1 MIDLILLR
9 GRGIKGMLGLTEFTE
24 EFPVSQDYA
33 DSDRDMLIP
42 PFESEALKTEKK
54 VADSKT
60 NEPLFRFGK
69 AEILLVAGFIAFEFG
84 IFLLCAFF
92 PN

>member
-1 MIDLILLR
+1 MNDLILLR
-9 GRGIKGMLGLTEFTE
+9 RRGLNGMLGSSEFTE
-24 EFPVSQDYA
+24 EFPVSDNGRQT
-33 DSDRDMLIP
+33 LIP

-60 NEPLFRFGK
+60 TERFFRFGK
-69 AEILLVAGFIAFEFG
+69 AQTLLVAGFIAFELG

-92 PN
+92 PE